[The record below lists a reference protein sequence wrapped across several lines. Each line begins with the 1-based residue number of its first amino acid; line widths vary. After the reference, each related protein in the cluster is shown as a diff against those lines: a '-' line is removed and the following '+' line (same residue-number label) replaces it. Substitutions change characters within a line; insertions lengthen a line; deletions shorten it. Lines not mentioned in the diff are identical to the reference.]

1 MTAPDFR
8 SSATT
13 PAQVTAQVPANV
25 PANVSAS
32 ASSEA
37 SAHPPASAPAPAHVA
52 ILDDEPDI
60 TQLLA
65 GYLASHGFRTT
76 QLHTGRTLMDLM
88 AADTPDL
95 VLLDLGLP
103 GEDGFVI
110 ARQLREHWRCG
121 LVIVTGRGDAVDKV
135 VGLEV
140 GADDYVTKPFDLREL
155 VARVKAV
162 LRRLAPGSTA
172 GPAGAVASGTPGAAP
187 SATTA
192 PPGLSGGPPGEI
204 VHDLS
209 AGRER
214 LHFEG
219 WTMDVSARRVTGPDG
234 EQVALTTGEF
244 DLLHILMLHPG
255 RVLSRDFLL
264 EHTRGRESGPF
275 DRTIDV
281 QVGRLRRKLGA
292 ESGEGQWI
300 KSVRGAGYLFAPRVT
315 STRST

>member
-1 MTAPDFR
+1 
-8 SSATT
+8 
-13 PAQVTAQVPANV
+13 
-25 PANVSAS
+25 
-32 ASSEA
+32 
-37 SAHPPASAPAPAHVA
+37 
-52 ILDDEPDI
+52 
-60 TQLLA
+60 
-65 GYLASHGFRTT
+65 
-76 QLHTGRTLMDLM
+76 
-88 AADTPDL
+88 
-95 VLLDLGLP
+95 
-103 GEDGFVI
+103 VI

-162 LRRLAPGSTA
+162 LRRLAPAPAADATSVPAPVPVSA
-172 GPAGAVASGTPGAAP
+172 GEAA
-187 SATTA
+187 
-192 PPGLSGGPPGEI
+192 
-204 VHDLS
+204 HDLS

-219 WTMDVSARRVTGPDG
+219 WIVDVAARRVTDPDG
-234 EQVALTTGEF
+234 EEVALTTGEF
-244 DLLHILMLHPG
+244 DLLHVFLLHPG

-292 ESGEGQWI
+292 DSGEGLWI
-300 KSVRGAGYLFAPRVT
+300 KSVRGAGYLFASRVT
-315 STRST
+315 ASLSP